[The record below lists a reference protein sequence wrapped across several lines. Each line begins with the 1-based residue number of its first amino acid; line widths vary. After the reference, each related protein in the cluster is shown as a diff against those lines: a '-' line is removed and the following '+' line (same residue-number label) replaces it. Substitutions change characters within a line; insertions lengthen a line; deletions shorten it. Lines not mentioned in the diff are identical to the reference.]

1 MKLRYFETEFANNRT
16 SVKEVKG
23 CSSGERM
30 TPERRLNMQEEISK
44 YANKLFLKIVC
55 THE

>member
-30 TPERRLNMQEEISK
+30 TPERRLNM
-44 YANKLFLKIVC
+44 
-55 THE
+55 